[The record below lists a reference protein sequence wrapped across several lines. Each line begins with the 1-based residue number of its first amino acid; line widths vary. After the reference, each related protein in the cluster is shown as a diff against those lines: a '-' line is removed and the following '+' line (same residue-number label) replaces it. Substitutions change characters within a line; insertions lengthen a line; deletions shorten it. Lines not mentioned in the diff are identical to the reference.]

1 MDVSKGF
8 DRVYYCKLFRLV
20 LRHGLPACIVRVLL
34 NLYVDH
40 VIQVSWAGILSSS
53 FNAVNGVKQGGVLN
67 PVLFCIYIDSLLT
80 KLSESGIGC
89 YMDDNFLGAL
99 GYADDIILI
108 DPSPSAM
115 CKLLAICDGYW
126 VCQ

>member
-8 DRVYYCKLFRLV
+8 DPVYYCKLFRLV

-53 FNAVNGVKQGGVLN
+53 FNAVNGVKQGGVLS

>member
-8 DRVYYCKLFRLV
+8 DRVYYCKLFCLV

-53 FNAVNGVKQGGVLN
+53 FNAVNGVKQGGVLS

>member
-1 MDVSKGF
+1 LDVSKGF